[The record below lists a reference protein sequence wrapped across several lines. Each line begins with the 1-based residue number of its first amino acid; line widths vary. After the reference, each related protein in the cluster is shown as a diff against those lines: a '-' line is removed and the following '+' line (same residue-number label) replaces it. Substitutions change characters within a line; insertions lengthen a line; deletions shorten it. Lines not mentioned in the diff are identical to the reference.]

1 MGGDDDK
8 DDRQR
13 DKSQR
18 ENRKDKKRHR
28 RSSGYRG
35 RGDNNQSEED
45 YDKRDRHHEERKRR
59 RSKMNDDDDERV
71 EKKKSKHRS
80 STHHRDDRRTKQK
93 KEKRSLNSRVV
104 KDASFRDKVTFIDA
118 TKLVPMGKISHEVPM
133 KLLDTDID
141 YFAYSSHLRI
151 FLYRNY
157 GIYFEDL
164 TSDESH
170 AAFEEFVTSYNN
182 GNLELDYYS
191 NNSSGASSL
200 PQDALD
206 QCSHTKYKWKFRTNM
221 LEEQSLEMVRA
232 GVKKQTEYSENGI
245 TATTGAGQNTGFV
258 IPGRRDFTRNVDG
271 DNDEHKTLYKSSTE
285 IAAQRQS
292 DKRHRERIALANEEI
307 HGIQTKPDHGWER
320 AREMKQHMSEKLHGA
335 ARERDGDAGIELD
348 DDAIY
353 GGGFDGGGRGRGRSR
368 GGDISYEE
376 AVGKERQRRERREA
390 DKAARTSELLA
401 KEAEKQKK
409 MLEMLGLSG
418 VKPGQKITIA
428 PRNDSV

>member
-1 MGGDDDK
+1 M

-13 DKSQR
+13 NKSRR
-18 ENRKDKKRHR
+18 ENRTDKKRHR
-28 RSSGYRG
+28 RSSGNRG
-35 RGDNNQSEED
+35 RGDDNQSEEEC
-45 YDKRDRHHEERKRR
+45 DKRDRNHEERKRR
-59 RSKMNDDDDERV
+59 RSKMNDDDDEQV

-80 STHHRDDRRTKQK
+80 STHHRDDSRPKHK
-93 KEKRSLNSRVV
+93 KEKRSRNSKVV
-104 KDASFRDKVTFIDA
+104 IDASFRDKATSIDT
-118 TKLVPMGKISHEVPM
+118 TKLVPMGEISHEVPM

-141 YFAYSSHLRI
+141 YFAYNSHLRI
-151 FLYRNY
+151 FLYRKY

-170 AAFEEFVTSYNN
+170 AAFKEFVTSYNN

-200 PQDALD
+200 PQEASH
-206 QCSHTKYKWKFRTNM
+206 QCSRTKYKWKFRTNT

-245 TATTGAGQNTGFV
+245 TVTTDAGQNAGFV
-258 IPGRRDFTRNVDG
+258 IPDRRDFTRNVDG
-271 DNDEHKTLYKSSTE
+271 DNDEHKTLCKSSTE
-285 IAAQRQS
+285 IAAQRLS

-307 HGIQTKPDHGWER
+307 HGIQIKPDHGWER
-320 AREMKQHMSEKLHGA
+320 AREKKQHMSEKLHGA
-335 ARERDGDAGIELD
+335 SRERDGDAGIELD

-353 GGGFDGGGRGRGRSR
+353 DAGGFDGGGRERGRTR
-368 GGDISYEE
+368 GGEISYEE
-376 AVGKERQRRERREA
+376 AVANERQRRERREA

-409 MLEMLGLSG
+409 MLEMLG
-418 VKPGQKITIA
+418 VKPGQKIIIA
-428 PRNDSV
+428 PRNDSLK